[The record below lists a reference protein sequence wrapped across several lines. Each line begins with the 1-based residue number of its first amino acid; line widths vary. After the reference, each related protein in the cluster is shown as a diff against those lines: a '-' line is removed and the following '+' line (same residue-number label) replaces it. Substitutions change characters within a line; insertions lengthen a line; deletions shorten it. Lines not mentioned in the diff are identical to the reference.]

1 MLQKIMVGMNKK
13 QLKVKKAPNV
23 QGSVRIYFHN
33 KAVEDVVLNNFDEVE
48 LFKRIGIEADDIKKS
63 NLEMLVIRG
72 DVVLC

>member
-1 MLQKIMVGMNKK
+1 MLQKIMVGMNIK

-23 QGSVRIYFHN
+23 QGSVRIHFPNPH
-33 KAVEDVVLNNFDEVE
+33 VEDVVLNNFDSVE
-48 LFKRIGIEADDIKKS
+48 LFKRINIQPEDVQKS